1 MALCASVEK
10 RKQVC
15 LSISF
20 DEKHGPFIL
29 LWGKNCT
36 THNATVRYDSWDQ
49 LLPWKYFIYRPL
61 QCWHSAAPAT
71 LLNASRIQKPK
82 YITMCFERSRHYR
95 QKELVWKPV
104 RFVIYKLFFFPFFH
118 SALTVCTFASL
129 GRINR

>member
-29 LWGKNCT
+29 LWGKNCP

-71 LLNASRIQKPK
+71 RDA
-82 YITMCFERSRHYR
+82 
-95 QKELVWKPV
+95 V
-104 RFVIYKLFFFPFFH
+104 RKRFTDTK
-118 SALTVCTFASL
+118 T
-129 GRINR
+129 